1 MQQMLEKQTVKERN
15 YAVDLIKI
23 VAFCFV
29 VTVHFFLYTDYYNT
43 PLIGAKMFLL
53 TNIRNLAMTCV
64 PLFIIATGYLM
75 SEKKLSKSYYWGSV
89 RTVVTLAVAE
99 IICCLYDGSVFAD
112 KPFWKQIFQMGTSH
126 YSWYIDMYVG
136 LFLIIPFLNSA
147 YKSLDSQKEKLRLVI
162 SFAAIA
168 IIIPSLFSIF
178 KLEQGWWSFAYP
190 LGYYYIG
197 CYLREYGIKLK
208 GIYCALM
215 ALVSIVICSAVHF
228 AVCYNHTML
237 QLLCVAKHNSI
248 FVAVAAAAIFSLI
261 LKTNYV
267 LKNKSFFNKAISRL
281 SGLTLGAYLI
291 SYMVDD
297 IVYDIAY
304 YYYDV
309 DGHKIVALP
318 IIVIAV
324 IVGSLCL
331 SYFINLF
338 VDGIMYFVNKL
349 KKS

>member
-1 MQQMLEKQTVKERN
+1 MQQTLTKQSIKERN

-23 VAFCFV
+23 TAFCLV
-29 VTVHFFLYTDYYNT
+29 VTVHFFLHTDYYNT
-43 PLIGAKMFLL
+43 PLIGVKMFLL

-64 PLFIIATGYLM
+64 PLFVIVTGYLM
-75 SEKKLSKSYYWGSV
+75 SDKKWSKSYYLGAV
-89 RTVVTLAVAE
+89 RTVLTLAAAE
-99 IICCLYDGSVFAD
+99 IICCLYDSIVFVD
-112 KPFWKQIFQMGTSH
+112 KPFWKQIIKMGTSH
-126 YSWYIDMYVG
+126 YSWYIDMYIG
-136 LFLIIPFLNSA
+136 LFLIIPFLNLA

-162 SFAAIA
+162 SFAAIT

-197 CYLREYGIKLK
+197 CYLKEYGIKIK
-208 GIYCALM
+208 GLYCILTAT
-215 ALVSIVICSAVHF
+215 VSVIVCSAVHF

-237 QLLCVAKHNSI
+237 QSLCITNHNSI
-248 FVAVAAAAIFSLI
+248 FVAVMSVAVFCLI
-261 LKTNYV
+261 LKTDNK
-267 LKNKSFFNKAISRL
+267 LKNDRFLNNAVSRL

-297 IVYDIAY
+297 IVYNIAY

-309 DGHKIVALP
+309 DGHKLTALP
-318 IIVIAV
+318 IIVITV

-331 SYFINLF
+331 SYFVNLF
-338 VDGIMYFVNKL
+338 VDGIMYPVNKL
-349 KKS
+349 KKT